1 MSECKLVKLV
11 LHFSVAA
18 YRGHQEVVK
27 QLLTTDGVDPF
38 TKNFKGETPLS
49 LAAGNGHEDMVRLLL
64 KVEGSDPDTK
74 DFLGKTPLCWAAGN
88 GHETVVKLL
97 LVTGVD
103 PESKDSDGRTP
114 FVVSGRK
121 FTRPVILVPLIFT
134 LSNILHL
141 DSSQLQ
147 WQSRSEPL
155 L

>member
-11 LHFSVAA
+11 LHFS
-18 YRGHQEVVK
+18 
-27 QLLTTDGVDPF
+27 LLTTDGVDPF
-38 TKNFKGETPLS
+38 TKNLKGETPLS

-74 DFLGKTPLCWAAGN
+74 NFPGETPLCWAAGN

-114 FVVSGRK
+114 
-121 FTRPVILVPLIFT
+121 L
-134 LSNILHL
+134 
-141 DSSQLQ
+141 SSQLQ

>member
-18 YRGHQEVVK
+18 YRGHQKVVK

-38 TKNFKGETPLS
+38 TKNFKGETLLS

-74 DFLGKTPLCWAAGN
+74 DFLGETPLCWAAGN

-103 PESKDSDGRTP
+103 IAFCP
-114 FVVSGRK
+114 
-121 FTRPVILVPLIFT
+121 TRMIDEIFREGSLVGSWGYI
-134 LSNILHL
+134 HVA
-141 DSSQLQ
+141 
-147 WQSRSEPL
+147 
-155 L
+155 